1 MVLVG
6 IQGFMRVKHQ
16 TRWKERNLAPQKK
29 RTDYEKT
36 FFLLHHF
43 VTMWD

>member
-29 RTDYEKT
+29 ERIMKKL
-36 FFLLHHF
+36 FFYF
-43 VTMWD
+43 IIS